1 MFTGCF
7 MNRFVDWSWACK
19 TNTLGWEQCDVIKRE
34 EMQKKAEK
42 LKNRQTED
50 QDQSQKDLF

>member
-1 MFTGCF
+1 
-7 MNRFVDWSWACK
+7 MNKFVDWSWACK

-34 EMQKKAEK
+34 EMKKKAEK

-50 QDQSQKDLF
+50 QDQSHKDLF